1 MTGKAL
7 AAAAGAVAG
16 YVVHQRKQDPTS
28 SFGTDPKDDLVAR
41 APLTNI
47 AAAILAAV
55 VTRSAFAG
63 FLVGFA
69 VSALGGDQLNQM
81 VARKVE
87 EQRGTSQEPQ
97 FSQAA

>member
-16 YVVHQRKQDPTS
+16 YVVHQRRQDPTS
-28 SFGTDPKDDLVAR
+28 SFGTNPKDLVAR
-41 APLTNI
+41 APLANI
-47 AAAILAAV
+47 AAAALGAV

-63 FLVGFA
+63 FLFGFA
-69 VSALGGDQLNQM
+69 LSALGGDQLNQM
-81 VARKVE
+81 VAQKVQK
-87 EQRGTSQEPQ
+87 QRGMADEPQ